1 MKPRLLLKRRW
12 KKTCKITRF
21 VIICNYE
28 NKIIDAIRSR
38 CAGFRFNPI
47 SDDKMIEKLK
57 EISESEGMDIE
68 DDKVYTSITKI
79 CEGDARRSINT
90 LQNLKY
96 IPKLDHTIEM
106 TDHLRG
112 LSDKLRADLLKEC
125 QESNLQKTNHNDK
138 DDRGLITVEH
148 VNLITSSINYDY
160 FDRYWKMIKKCPD
173 ADELNNVAHAIV
185 IEGYPM
191 DYVLKFFKDKII
203 ECDLNDIDKAEVLLF
218 IGNVERMLING
229 SGNHIQTL
237 AILTIIVSKYKGM
250 SIRIPNIY

>member
-1 MKPRLLLKRRW
+1 MENSVSSKLNGPQAKPRQSDTPVNMKDKLEKYAELVANQ
-12 KKTCKITRF
+12 KKQMLEVDKERLVDIIFKQNSMITQQS
-21 VIICNYE
+21 NQ
-28 NKIIDAIRSR
+28 
-38 CAGFRFNPI
+38 
-47 SDDKMIEKLK
+47 MI
-57 EISESEGMDIE
+57 
-68 DDKVYTSITKI
+68 
-79 CEGDARRSINT
+79 
-90 LQNLKY
+90 
-96 IPKLDHTIEM
+96 
-106 TDHLRG
+106 DHLRG